1 MVTTVR
7 ALDDELE
14 EYRKEGF
21 EVRQRRTL
29 KHGERVYLE
38 KARADSSGA
47 YYGLYMYYAEGD
59 CNASNIREFLKDY
72 REFHAYAKFDE
83 HDKGFFICS
92 RSIDEKLFRD
102 LKNALVED
110 DDILD
115 TIKTK
120 ALSKATSK
128 H

>member
-1 MVTTVR
+1 MS
-7 ALDDELE
+7 ALDNELA
-14 EYRKEGF
+14 EYKKKGF

-38 KARADSSGA
+38 KERDDSSGA
-47 YYGLYMYYAEGD
+47 YYGIYIYYAEGD
-59 CNASNIREFLKDY
+59 CNANNIREFLKDY
-72 REFHAYAKFDE
+72 RKFYAYAKFDE
-83 HDKGFFICS
+83 YDKGFFICS
-92 RSIDEKLFRD
+92 RSIDERLFRD

-110 DDILD
+110 NDILG